1 MLLGVKQP
9 TTTTKK
15 PMDVS
20 LWSIEFCLF
29 FLFFGDK
36 EIRVLIL
43 SVLYMFAK
51 ISKQKKE
58 KIYSVSVDK
67 INSH

>member
-1 MLLGVKQP
+1 
-9 TTTTKK
+9 
-15 PMDVS
+15 MDVS
-20 LWSIEFCLF
+20 LWSIEFCPF

-67 INSH
+67 INLH

>member
-1 MLLGVKQP
+1 
-9 TTTTKK
+9 
-15 PMDVS
+15 MDVS